1 MGSRL
6 FQNIRERYGLAYSI
20 YSYLDFFKDNG
31 MMVIYLGTDKNK
43 KDQALKLL
51 DKEII
56 KLRSKPLSEAEL
68 KQVKAQLKGNIVLG
82 LESTM
87 RRMSRLAKMEIY
99 LKEYHPINSVLEN
112 IQKITRNQL
121 FELTTGILSKDR
133 LLKVAFLPN

>member
-6 FQNIRERYGLAYSI
+6 FQNIREKYGLAYSI

-31 MMVIYLGTDKNK
+31 LMVIYLGTDKNK
-43 KDQALKLL
+43 KDRALRLL
-51 DKEII
+51 DREIA
-56 KLRSKPLSEAEL
+56 KLRTKPITESEL
-68 KQVKAQLKGNIVLG
+68 KQVKAQVKGNIVLG

-99 LKEYHPINSVLEN
+99 LNEYHPINRVLDN
-112 IQKITRNQL
+112 IQNITRSQL
-121 FELTTGILSKDR
+121 FELTTSILNEKR